1 MRTTLTLDPDVAMKL
16 KKRMAEEKLTLK
28 ETLNQALRRG
38 LKALEVAETEQ
49 KRKPFKVIP
58 HSFGFKPGID
68 LNKLNQ
74 LVDELEAEEFVRKMN
89 RQQAPRQVGKRA
101 VNR

>member
-28 ETLNQALRRG
+28 ETVNQTLRFG
-38 LKALEVAETEQ
+38 FKTVAQQ
-49 KRKPFKVIP
+49 KKRAPFKVIP

-68 LNKLNQ
+68 LNRLNH
-74 LVDELEAEEFVRKMN
+74 LVDELEAEDYVRKMS
-89 RQQAPRQVGKRA
+89 K
-101 VNR
+101 

>member
-16 KKRMAEEKLTLK
+16 KKRMADKKLTLK
-28 ETLNQALRRG
+28 ETVNQTLRQG
-38 LKALEVAETEQ
+38 FKAVETDK
-49 KRKPFKVIP
+49 KRRPFKVIP

-68 LNKLNQ
+68 LNRLNH

-89 RQQAPRQVGKRA
+89 K
-101 VNR
+101 

>member
-28 ETLNQALRRG
+28 ETVNQTLRSG
-38 LKALEVAETEQ
+38 LKTAAKQ
-49 KRKPFKVIP
+49 KKRAPFKVIP

-68 LNKLNQ
+68 QNKLGQ
-74 LVDELEAEEFVRKMN
+74 LLDQLDAEEFVRKMN
-89 RQQAPRQVGKRA
+89 R
-101 VNR
+101 

>member
-16 KKRMAEEKLTLK
+16 KKRMADKKLTLK
-28 ETLNQALRRG
+28 ETVNQTLRQG
-38 LKALEVAETEQ
+38 FKTVDADKKTH
-49 KRKPFKVIP
+49 PFKVVP

-74 LVDELEAEEFVRKMN
+74 LVDELEAEELVRKMN
-89 RQQAPRQVGKRA
+89 K
-101 VNR
+101 

>member
-28 ETLNQALRRG
+28 ETVNQALRRG
-38 LKALEVAETEQ
+38 LKAVEMAQAEQ

-89 RQQAPRQVGKRA
+89 KQPAPRHVGKRA